1 MATPYSYPKLGIVIV
16 AYGNHDQEIARM
28 LDLVEQEKSPG
39 DQVVLVDNHPDLRC
53 SKIAE
58 GHPGVDH
65 VLRPGNIGFGAGCNL
80 GAKWLGDQIDVLLF
94 LNPDAFPRPGS
105 IKVLREASRRGW
117 GAWMGLVLLPDGR
130 VNCAGNVV
138 HVSGLAW
145 CAGYAELADR
155 YSKEEEIP
163 CLSGADLAV
172 DRRVWEDIGGF
183 APEYFLY
190 YEDIDLC
197 FRLQL
202 KGYKTGILPG
212 SHIEHDYDFQKNE
225 RKWFYIER
233 NRYLFIIRTWPLS
246 VIVALLP
253 MLLVIEVGLWLISVV
268 QGRFFLKVRSTWA
281 LLKVLPFALR
291 SRRAIQE
298 SRTIGPMEF
307 FDMLAYRID
316 TPLIPSFARHK
327 IANVMLSLYHK
338 CARKL
343 LSLFS

>member
-1 MATPYSYPKLGIVIV
+1 
-16 AYGNHDQEIARM
+16 M
-28 LDLVEQEKSPG
+28 LDLVEQEKRPG
-39 DQVVLVDNHPDLRC
+39 DHVVLVDNHPDLRC

-58 GHPGVDH
+58 DHPGVDH

-80 GAKWLGDQIDVLLF
+80 GAKWLGDEIDVLLF

-105 IKVLREASRRGW
+105 INVLREASTRGW

-145 CAGYAELADR
+145 CAGYAEPAGR
-155 YSKEEEIP
+155 YSKAEEIP

-202 KGYKTGILPG
+202 KGYKTGILPE

-225 RKWFYIER
+225 RKWFYLER
-233 NRYLFIIRTWPLS
+233 NRYLFVIRTWPLS
-246 VIVALLP
+246 VIVVLAPILLA
-253 MLLVIEVGLWLISVV
+253 VEVALWLISLA
-268 QGRFFLKVRSTWA
+268 QGRFLLKVRSSVA
-281 LLKVLPFALR
+281 FLKVLPFALR
-291 SRRAIQE
+291 SRHELQAGRVI
-298 SRTIGPMEF
+298 SPVEF
-307 FDMLAYRID
+307 LDMLAYRID
-316 TPLIPSFARHK
+316 TPLIDSFARHPFTNAVLGTYYK
-327 IANVMLSLYHK
+327 L
-338 CARKL
+338 ARSAL
-343 LSLFS
+343 AVFVRPR